1 MTTYRVT
8 WKEMWA
14 RNEETFKDIEKAKE
28 YAKMKKSMNYNEV
41 KLEKVETTEIEF

>member
-14 RNEETFKDIEKAKE
+14 REEETFTNLEKAKE
-28 YAKMKKSMNYNEV
+28 YAKIKKSMNYKEV